1 MRMTFGNSS
10 GIVEIEN
17 REVSINSAN
26 GVISIGQIFKG
37 CNIKLFSLDGTM
49 IYNTKTSEGNV
60 SISVPTFGVYLLSI
74 KGKTYKIAVK

>member
-1 MRMTFGNSS
+1 MEIGSSS

-49 IYNTKTSEGNV
+49 IYNTKTSEGKRLYFCTD
-60 SISVPTFGVYLLSI
+60 ILGLHLLSI
-74 KGKTYKIAVK
+74 NGKTYKIAVK

>member
-1 MRMTFGNSS
+1 
-10 GIVEIEN
+10 
-17 REVSINSAN
+17 
-26 GVISIGQIFKG
+26 
-37 CNIKLFSLDGTM
+37 M